1 MRQPIGRSPGR
12 GGPAAALTGAGVS
25 RISSV
30 SELEEILPPD
40 RGRFIAPAWHFAS
53 GLILLATML
62 TIRSAGGAEP
72 PTLEEHALAIER
84 ASEAPDGIVSSSAI
98 SRVS

>member
-1 MRQPIGRSPGR
+1 
-12 GGPAAALTGAGVS
+12 
-25 RISSV
+25 
-30 SELEEILPPD
+30 
-40 RGRFIAPAWHFAS
+40 
-53 GLILLATML
+53 ML